1 MHADSKQ
8 GRTRGTSRN
17 HIRIWAIYA
26 LAFLTPLMYRGSA
39 EAARALGFGAI
50 AQLTVAYLAFAASG
64 LTTWALVT
72 RSPWAPIIAPITPP
86 ATPGL
91 PNDLRNPL
99 ILLCA
104 VSAVIA
110 TGLFVG
116 PFGKDATS
124 LPESASFAYRLI
136 LGMGAAL
143 VVPVAEELG
152 GRWLLY
158 RGLRPAHANSLA
170 PRQRFRATAPA
181 MLTSG
186 AAFGLFHYMVAG
198 PTRMA
203 ITAIVGVI
211 LAASYEWSG
220 TLTVPI
226 AVHIYINANARF
238 TTEFGSEARY
248 LGIILVIGLGLRA
261 ITALARIRPRRTET
275 P

>member
-8 GRTRGTSRN
+8 GRTKGASRN

-50 AQLTVAYLAFAASG
+50 TQLTVAYLAFAASG

-124 LPESASFAYRLI
+124 LPESASFAEDFDPRTPI
-136 LGMGAAL
+136 
-143 VVPVAEELG
+143 V
-152 GRWLLY
+152 WLHGNGSAQPL
-158 RGLRPAHANSLA
+158 LRCSRPGQ
-170 PRQRFRATAPA
+170 P
-181 MLTSG
+181 
-186 AAFGLFHYMVAG
+186 
-198 PTRMA
+198 
-203 ITAIVGVI
+203 
-211 LAASYEWSG
+211 
-220 TLTVPI
+220 
-226 AVHIYINANARF
+226 
-238 TTEFGSEARY
+238 
-248 LGIILVIGLGLRA
+248 
-261 ITALARIRPRRTET
+261 LARSTTWSQDQREWQSQQS
-275 P
+275 